1 MLNVI
6 KLKIWVSWL
15 SRFQNLSNCI
25 LTSPFLFQSKKKP
38 QKAKG
43 KKGDK
48 DLNDLKQ
55 ELELDEHK
63 VPIEELFQ
71 RLTVNPDT
79 VCLLKFFVVYLLY
92 CLN

>member
-1 MLNVI
+1 MLKVL
-6 KLKIWVSWL
+6 KLKDFFFDFQDFK
-15 SRFQNLSNCI
+15 RFSSCI
-25 LTSPFLFQSKKKP
+25 LTFPFLFQSKKKP

-79 VCLLKFFVVYLLY
+79 VGLPEFFVVSLVY